1 MSGMRSM
8 HKQRGV
14 VLIIGLMMLVLL
26 TLMAVAALK
35 FGAANFAVVN
45 NQQTRAEAVRSAE
58 QVIDQIVNNREID
71 LASGAN
77 LFGTG
82 ANTVHIKINGE
93 PLNASDYNYTVVV
106 APPKCVKRQ
115 VIAQNTLDFAKA
127 DDLGCARSV
136 DQASLGVEGSGSS
149 DSLCST
155 VVWDVAATASDAFQQ
170 NNVSVVQGV
179 GQRVAT
185 TKVALVCD

>member
-1 MSGMRSM
+1 MHSM

-14 VLIIGLMMLVLL
+14 VLLIGLMMLILL

-35 FGAANFAVVN
+35 FGTANFAVVA
-45 NQQTRAEAVRSAE
+45 NQQARAEAVRSAE
-58 QVIDQIVNNREID
+58 QVIEQIVANTEIEMVN
-71 LASGAN
+71 GTN

-82 ANTVHIKINGE
+82 SNTVNIDINGDST
-93 PLNASDYNYTVVV
+93 SDYTVVV
-106 APPKCVKRQ
+106 AAPVCVKRQ
-115 VIAQNTLDFAKA
+115 VIPQAILDFGVA

-136 DQASLGVEGSGSS
+136 DQASLGVEGAGAG

-155 VVWDVAATASDAFQQ
+155 VTWDVVATASDAFQQ

-185 TKVALVCD
+185 TRVALVCD

>member
-1 MSGMRSM
+1 M

-14 VLIIGLMMLVLL
+14 VLVIGLMMLILL

-35 FGAANFAVVN
+35 FGTSNFAVVA

-58 QVIDQIVNNREID
+58 QVIDQIIENQEIVMT
-71 LASGAN
+71 GGTN

-82 ANTVHIKINGE
+82 SNTVSIDINGDGTG
-93 PLNASDYNYTVVV
+93 DYSVVV
-106 APPKCVKRQ
+106 AAPTCVKRQ
-115 VIAQNTLDFAKA
+115 VIPQNTLNFAVA

-136 DQASLGVEGSGSS
+136 DQASLGVEGAAAG
-149 DSLCST
+149 DSICST
-155 VVWDVAATASDAFQQ
+155 VTWDVTATASDAFQQ
-170 NNVSVVQGV
+170 NNVSVIQGI

-185 TKVALVCD
+185 TRVALVCD

>member
-1 MSGMRSM
+1 M

-14 VLIIGLMMLVLL
+14 VLVIGLMMLILL

-35 FGAANFAVVN
+35 FGTSNFAVVA

-58 QVIDQIVNNREID
+58 QVIDQIIENQEIVMT
-71 LASGAN
+71 GGTN

-82 ANTVHIKINGE
+82 SNTVSIDINGDGTG
-93 PLNASDYNYTVVV
+93 DYSVVV
-106 APPKCVKRQ
+106 AAPTCVKRQ
-115 VIAQNTLDFAKA
+115 VIPQNTLNFAVA

-136 DQASLGVEGSGSS
+136 DQASLGVEGAAAG
-149 DSLCST
+149 DSICST
-155 VVWDVAATASDAFQQ
+155 VTWDVTATASDAFQQ
-170 NNVSVVQGV
+170 NNVSVVQGI

-185 TKVALVCD
+185 TRVALVCD